1 MKIELSMEESAEFLN
16 ISNQEMLKL
25 LRSGEMPFRIL
36 GDNRRILW
44 IDLELYKEK
53 IKKLENTGV

>member
-1 MKIELSMEESAEFLN
+1 MEESAEFLN